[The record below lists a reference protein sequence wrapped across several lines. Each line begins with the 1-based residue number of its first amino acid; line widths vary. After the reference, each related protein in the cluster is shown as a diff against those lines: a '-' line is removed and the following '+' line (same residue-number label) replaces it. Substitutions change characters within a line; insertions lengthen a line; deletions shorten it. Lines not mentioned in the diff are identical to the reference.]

1 MLGFQK
7 FDIFTRGDPC
17 AGISKINIFTRG
29 DPCVGIS
36 KTGNFIREYPY
47 IPLKYH
53 FKNVEKEGGVICKG
67 GVICSE
73 LN

>member
-36 KTGNFIREYPY
+36 KTDIFIRGYPY
-47 IPLKYH
+47 ISLKH
-53 FKNVEKEGGVICKG
+53 FKNAEKEGGVICG
-67 GVICSE
+67 E